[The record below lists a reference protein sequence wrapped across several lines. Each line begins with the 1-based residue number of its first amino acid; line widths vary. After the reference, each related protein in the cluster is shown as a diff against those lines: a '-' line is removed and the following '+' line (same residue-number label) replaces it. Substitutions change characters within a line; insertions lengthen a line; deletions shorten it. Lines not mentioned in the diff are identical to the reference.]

1 MENTKTL
8 VSKDSIFKRYF
19 WVFVLLAI
27 VAAVVCFNVMPK
39 AFAAFSDKPQVE
51 NSFNA
56 FIEGFED
63 TLFDRMLDYY
73 KKFSDFMQP
82 HNSGSQFKTDFVSF
96 IQALGQA
103 MVVLYMLVNM
113 IQEAQKGDPTL
124 DYWTK
129 IFLRTAVA
137 MLMVMMIS
145 QIISGLYDFGGAI
158 IEKAGQGM
166 MQSAGEA
173 TRPNKEQWADAIAK
187 LPGMKDVGEIL
198 GSGAKGADAEK
209 AAVNWYKLQGVGQ
222 ISKMLN
228 YVVWFPMG
236 VCIFL
241 MFSAIFEIKI
251 RQLFAPV
258 AVAAISYEG
267 ARGSGVRYLK
277 KYLGCLFKIVIY
289 FGIAGIGSSLTLHFL
304 GQIGD
309 DEINVVFALL
319 SNVVAGLAMMQS
331 GGIGDEILGA

>member
-1 MENTKTL
+1 MENTKALT
-8 VSKDSIFKRYF
+8 SKDSIFKRYF

-27 VAAVVCFNVMPK
+27 VAVVVCFNVVPK
-39 AFAAFSDKPQVE
+39 VMAFSDKPQVE

-56 FIEGFED
+56 FIEGFKD
-63 TLFDRMLDYY
+63 TLFDRMLSYY
-73 KKFSDFMQP
+73 KKFSEFMSPKTSESQF
-82 HNSGSQFKTDFVSF
+82 NSGFVDFV
-96 IQALGQA
+96 QALAQA

-137 MLMVMMIS
+137 MLMVMMIA
-145 QIISGLYDFGGAI
+145 QIISSLYDLGGAI

-166 MQSAGEA
+166 MQSKVEL
-173 TRPNKEQWADAIAK
+173 TNPNKEQWANAIAK

-228 YVVWFPMG
+228 YIVWFPMG

-251 RQLFAPV
+251 RQLFAPI

-289 FGIAGIGSSLTLHFL
+289 FGIAGIGSALTRHFL
-304 GQIGD
+304 SQIGK